1 LEGLEISVISLSA
14 LERTRRMDSQFYS
27 CENLL
32 ATKRLDVIGAKPL
45 TEFAI
50 VSDGN
55 HMGISENFIEE
66 GGVPYY
72 RGQDVGHFFIE
83 QAHGAARIDMR
94 TFSSAHM
101 ERSRLSKGDVLLSIV
116 GTIGGLSLVKTDTP
130 AACSCKL
137 AILRPKGASAEL
149 LAIFLQS
156 RFGQIQIHRFK
167 RGAVQMGLILEDFD
181 QLKMPGFSAAF
192 GTGVV
197 ETVNS
202 AFQAVI
208 SAKIAYSNAEIC
220 LLKEI
225 GLHGCNLNEASANV
239 KSFKNSFGS
248 TGRLDA
254 EYYQPKYEAL
264 YQALAKNN
272 RVFKL
277 GDRLSFNQ
285 RGSQPDYAEDGLPVV
300 NSKHVL
306 RGQVNMGDTRFAS
319 LPDKTNAVVIQQGD
333 VLMNGTGVGTIGRAA
348 PYLHAEKALPDNHV
362 TVLRTDA
369 MSPICLALY
378 LNSIAG
384 QYQVDQH
391 FKGSSGQI
399 ELYPADIA
407 NFWCPDLD
415 QATQQKIDKLAQQ
428 SFTLKAQ
435 SARLLEAAKRAV
447 EIAIEQDEAAGMAYL
462 AREGV

>member
-1 LEGLEISVISLSA
+1 
-14 LERTRRMDSQFYS
+14 MDSQFYS
-27 CENLL
+27 SVNLNASNLL
-32 ATKRLDVIGAKPL
+32 GALRHKSFTEVAT
-45 TEFAI
+45 

-55 HMGISENFIEE
+55 HMGISESFVNDKS
-66 GGVPYY
+66 GVPYY

-83 QAHGAARIDMR
+83 QANTAAHIDHQ
-94 TFSSAHM
+94 TFSSPHM
-101 ERSRLSKGDVLLSIV
+101 ERSRLHKGDVLLSIV
-116 GTIGGLSLVKTDTP
+116 GTVGGLSLVKTDAL

-137 AILRPKGASAEL
+137 AILRPGVISAEL
-149 LAIFLQS
+149 LSIFLQS
-156 RFGQIQIHRFK
+156 HFGQIQIHRFK

-181 QLKMPGFSAAF
+181 QLKVPDFSTAF
-192 GTGVV
+192 EIEIVQ
-197 ETVNS
+197 TVNL
-202 AFQAVI
+202 AFQSVS
-208 SAKIAYSNAEIC
+208 SAQAAYVAAEINI
-220 LLKEI
+220 LKAI
-225 GLHGCNLNEASANV
+225 GLYGFEVGTANANI
-239 KSFKNSFGS
+239 KSFKNSFAS

-254 EYYQPKYEAL
+254 EHYQLRYEAL

-285 RGSQPDYAEDGLPVV
+285 RGTQPDYAEEGLPVV
-300 NSKHVL
+300 NSKHVQ
-306 RGQVNMGDTRFAS
+306 RGQVNIGDTRFAN

-348 PYLHAEKALPDNHV
+348 PYLHTEKALPDNHV

-407 NFWCPDLD
+407 NFWCPELDL
-415 QATQQKIDKLAQQ
+415 ATQKKIDKLAQQ

-435 SARLLEAAKRAV
+435 SERLLEAAKRAV

-462 AREGV
+462 AREIQPSREF